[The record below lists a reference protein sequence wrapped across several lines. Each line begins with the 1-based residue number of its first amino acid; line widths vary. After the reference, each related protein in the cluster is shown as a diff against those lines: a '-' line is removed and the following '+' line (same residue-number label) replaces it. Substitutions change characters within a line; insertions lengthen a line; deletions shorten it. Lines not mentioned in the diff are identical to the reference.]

1 MVDTSCT
8 ECMPLMG
15 ELKKLKS
22 RGKKNVNLME
32 QQRMLGCEYRGK
44 LEKIKMQGAK
54 EERLIVFREY
64 YFRFRIKKNTYLYLY
79 F

>member
-1 MVDTSCT
+1 
-8 ECMPLMG
+8 MPLMG

-54 EERLIVFREY
+54 EKEERLIVFREC
-64 YFRFRIKKNTYLYLY
+64 YFRFKIKKNTYLYLY